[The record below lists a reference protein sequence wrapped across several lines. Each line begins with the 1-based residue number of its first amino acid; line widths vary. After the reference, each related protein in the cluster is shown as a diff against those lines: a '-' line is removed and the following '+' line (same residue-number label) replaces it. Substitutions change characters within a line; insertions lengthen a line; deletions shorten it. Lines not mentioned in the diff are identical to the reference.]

1 MAPRTRPA
9 RRMTDRI
16 EDVAAWVLIAA
27 GLLVVLFSY
36 LIAVQVHDQV
46 QERGRV
52 ESTERVPAVARLVS
66 DSTVIDASNA
76 SSGTVMVGATWQD
89 RSGAPRAGLVPAPR
103 GLPAG
108 STVAI
113 WIDAS
118 GANVPAPITG
128 KDALLSGFVAGGVA
142 VAVGIALLSGLWV
155 LVRRAA
161 MAANCA
167 RWDAEWRDVA
177 PLWSRGEGSR
187 G

>member
-1 MAPRTRPA
+1 MALRTKPA
-9 RRMTDRI
+9 RMTDRI

-36 LIAVQVHDQV
+36 LIGVQIHNQV

-52 ESTERVPAVARLVS
+52 ESTECTPAVARLVS

-76 SSGTVMVGATWQD
+76 SSSTVMVRATWQD
-89 RSGAPRAGLVPAPR
+89 RSGAPHAGLVTVPR
-103 GLPAG
+103 GLRAG

-118 GANVPAPITG
+118 GANVPAPTTA
-128 KDALLSGFVAGGVA
+128 KDALLTGFIAGGMA
-142 VAVGIALLSGLWV
+142 AAVGIALLSGLWV

-167 RWDAEWRDVA
+167 HWDAEWRNVA